1 MAEQSQARWIA
12 EADVVSIMD
21 LPGAIDALERGL
33 LAEAEGGAINMV
45 KTHVEWDGGSTLHA
59 IGAAF
64 TKDGFVGTKT
74 WAHTE
79 GGATPLL
86 ILFDSHNGA
95 LKAVIE
101 AFALGQMR
109 TASASGVATKWLAA
123 EDASNFAMIGTGR
136 QALTQI
142 ASVVAVR
149 PIRRIRIFGRNAER
163 LATFAGR
170 VEQEF
175 GLPVTASKNIAEATE
190 DAHIVTVATRATQPI
205 LTAAMLSP
213 GAHINTIG
221 AIVPSRAELAADV
234 LARASKIVADSV
246 PQARK
251 LSREL
256 IEFFGDVSAA
266 WERVESLASI
276 VQKRQPRSPATDL
289 TVFKSLGMGIS
300 DLALG
305 VEIYRQAV
313 ASDLG
318 HPFAHPKKIAP
329 RLRSGTVRDATAGWQ
344 K

>member
-1 MAEQSQARWIA
+1 MPEQTARWIA
-12 EADVVSIMD
+12 ESDVVSVMD
-21 LPGAIDALERGL
+21 LPGAIQALERGL
-33 LAEAEGGAINMV
+33 AAEAEGHATNMV

-64 TKDGFVGTKT
+64 PTEGFIGTKT

-86 ILFDSHNGA
+86 ILFDSHTGA

-123 EDASNFAMIGTGR
+123 EDASEFAMIGTGK
-136 QALTQI
+136 QSLTQV
-142 ASVVAVR
+142 AAVVAVR
-149 PIRRIRIFGRNAER
+149 PIRRIRVFGRDRER
-163 LATFAGR
+163 LEAFVER
-170 VEQEF
+170 VRQEF
-175 GLPVTASKNIAEATE
+175 GLPVNAAASIAEAIE
-190 DAHIVTVATRATQPI
+190 GAGVVTVATRATQPI
-205 LTAAMLSP
+205 ITSTMLSR

-234 LARASKIVADSV
+234 LARANKIVADSV

-266 WERVESLASI
+266 WERVESLASV
-276 VQKRQPRSPATDL
+276 VQRRQPRSPALDL
-289 TVFKSLGMGIS
+289 TVFKSLGMGVS

-305 VEIYRQAV
+305 IEIYRQAI
-313 ASDLG
+313 ASNLG
-318 HPFAHPKKIAP
+318 HPFAHPKKMP
-329 RLRSGTVRDATAGWQ
+329 PKLRRSSGQNQTIGA
-344 K
+344 

>member
-1 MAEQSQARWIA
+1 MPEATARWIS
-12 EADVVSIMD
+12 ESDVVSVMD
-21 LPGAIDALERGL
+21 LPGAIQALERGL
-33 LAEAEGGAINMV
+33 MAEAEGHATNMV

-64 TKDGFVGTKT
+64 PQDGFVGTKT

-86 ILFDSHNGA
+86 ILFDSRDGS

-109 TASASGVATKWLAA
+109 TASATGVATKWLAA
-123 EDASNFAMIGTGR
+123 GDASEFAMIGTGK
-136 QALTQI
+136 QALTQV
-142 ASVVAVR
+142 AAVAAVR
-149 PIRRIRIFGRNAER
+149 PIRHIRIFGRNRERLDVFAER
-163 LATFAGR
+163 VR
-170 VEQEF
+170 QEF
-175 GLPVTASKNIAEATE
+175 GIPVIAAGSIAEAT
-190 DAHIVTVATRATQPI
+190 DGAHIVTVATRATQAI
-205 LTAAMLSP
+205 ITAAMLSE

-234 LARASKIVADSV
+234 LARAGKIVADSV

-266 WERVESLASI
+266 WERVESLANI
-276 VQKRQPRSPATDL
+276 VKKQHSRSPADDL

-305 VEIYRQAV
+305 IEIYRQAV

-318 HPFAHPKKIAP
+318 HPFPHPKKMAP
-329 RLRSGTVRDATAGWQ
+329 RLRRGQNQTIGA
-344 K
+344 

>member
-1 MAEQSQARWIA
+1 MPEPTARWIS
-12 EADVVSIMD
+12 ESDVVSLMD
-21 LPGAIDALERGL
+21 LPGAIQALERGL
-33 LAEAEGGAINMV
+33 VAEAEGHATNMV

-64 TKDGFVGTKT
+64 PHDGFVGTKT

-86 ILFDSHNGA
+86 IIFDSHNGT

-109 TASASGVATKWLAA
+109 TASASGVATKWLAV
-123 EDASNFAMIGTGR
+123 EDASEFAMIGTGK
-136 QALTQI
+136 QALAQV
-142 ASVVAVR
+142 AAVVAVR
-149 PIRRIRIFGRNAER
+149 PIRRIRIFGRNRERLEAFAER
-163 LATFAGR
+163 VR
-170 VEQEF
+170 QEF
-175 GLPVTASKNIAEATE
+175 GIPVIATASMAEAT
-190 DAHIVTVATRATQPI
+190 DGAHIVTVATRATQPI
-205 LTAAMLSP
+205 ITSAMLSQ

-234 LARASKIVADSV
+234 LARAGKIVADSV

-266 WERVESLASI
+266 WERVESLAS
-276 VQKRQPRSPATDL
+276 VVKKQQPRSPAHDL

-300 DLALG
+300 DLSLG
-305 VEIYRQAV
+305 IEIYRQAV

-318 HPFAHPKKIAP
+318 HPFPHPKKTAP
-329 RLRSGTVRDATAGWQ
+329 RLRGRGQNQTIGA
-344 K
+344 

>member
-1 MAEQSQARWIA
+1 MPEQTARWIS
-12 EADVVSIMD
+12 ESDVVSLMD
-21 LPGAIDALERGL
+21 LPGAIQALERGL
-33 LAEAEGGAINMV
+33 AAEAEGHATNMV

-64 TKDGFVGTKT
+64 PVDGFVGTKT

-86 ILFDSHNGA
+86 ILFDSHTGA

-123 EDASNFAMIGTGR
+123 VDASEFAMIGTGK
-136 QALTQI
+136 QALTQV
-142 ASVVAVR
+142 AAVLAVR
-149 PIRRIRIFGRNAER
+149 PIRSVRVFGRNRER
-163 LATFAGR
+163 LEAFVER
-170 VEQEF
+170 VRQEF
-175 GLPVTASKNIAEATE
+175 GLPVMAAASVAEAIE
-190 DAHIVTVATRATQPI
+190 GAGVVTVATRATQPI
-205 LTAAMLSP
+205 VTSAMLSR

-234 LARASKIVADSV
+234 LARANKIVADSV

-256 IEFFGDVSAA
+256 IEFFGDVAAA
-266 WERVESLASI
+266 WERVESLASV
-276 VQKRQPRSPATDL
+276 VQKSQPRSLDQDL
-289 TVFKSLGMGIS
+289 TVFKSLGMGVS

-305 VEIYRQAV
+305 IEIYRQAI
-313 ASDLG
+313 ASNLG
-318 HPFAHPKKIAP
+318 HPFAHPKKMPP
-329 RLRSGTVRDATAGWQ
+329 RLRRSSGQNQTIGA
-344 K
+344 

>member
-1 MAEQSQARWIA
+1 MPEQTARWIS
-12 EADVVSIMD
+12 ESDVVSLMD
-21 LPGAIDALERGL
+21 LPAAIQALERGL
-33 LAEAEGGAINMV
+33 AAEAEGHATNMV
-45 KTHVEWDGGSTLHA
+45 KTHVEWDGGSNLHA

-64 TKDGFVGTKT
+64 PEEGFVGTKT

-86 ILFDSHNGA
+86 ILFDSHTGA

-123 EDASNFAMIGTGR
+123 EDASEFAMIGTGK
-136 QALTQI
+136 QSLAQV
-142 ASVVAVR
+142 AAVVAVR
-149 PIRRIRIFGRNAER
+149 PIRRIRVFGRDRER
-163 LATFAGR
+163 LEAFVER
-170 VEQEF
+170 VRQEF
-175 GLPVTASKNIAEATE
+175 GLPVNAASSISEAIE
-190 DAHIVTVATRATQPI
+190 GAGVVTVATRATQPI
-205 LTAAMLSP
+205 ITSTMLSR

-234 LARASKIVADSV
+234 LARANKIVADSV

-266 WERVESLASI
+266 WERVESLASV
-276 VQKRQPRSPATDL
+276 VQKRQPRSPDQDL
-289 TVFKSLGMGIS
+289 TVFKSLGIGIA

-305 VEIYRQAV
+305 IEIYRQAV
-313 ASDLG
+313 ASNLG
-318 HPFAHPKKIAP
+318 HPFPHPKKMPP
-329 RLRSGTVRDATAGWQ
+329 RLRRGQNQTIGA
-344 K
+344 

>member
-1 MAEQSQARWIA
+1 MPEQTARWIA
-12 EADVVSIMD
+12 ESDVVSVMD
-21 LPGAIDALERGL
+21 LPGAIQALERGL
-33 LAEAEGGAINMV
+33 AAEAEGHATNMV

-64 TKDGFVGTKT
+64 PADGFVGTKT

-86 ILFDSHNGA
+86 VLFDSHTGA

-123 EDASNFAMIGTGR
+123 EDASELAMIGTGK
-136 QALTQI
+136 QALAQV
-142 ASVVAVR
+142 AAVVAVR
-149 PIRRIRIFGRNAER
+149 PIRRIRVFGRNRER
-163 LATFAGR
+163 LEAFVER
-170 VEQEF
+170 VRQEF
-175 GLPVTASKNIAEATE
+175 GLPVTAATSIAEAIE
-190 DAHIVTVATRATQPI
+190 GAGVVTVATRATQPI
-205 LTAAMLSP
+205 ITANMLSR

-234 LARASKIVADSV
+234 LARANKIVADSV

-266 WERVESLASI
+266 WERVESLASV
-276 VQKRQPRSPATDL
+276 VQKRQPRSPDQDL

-305 VEIYRQAV
+305 IEIYRQAV
-313 ASDLG
+313 ASNLG
-318 HPFAHPKKIAP
+318 HPFPHPKKMPP
-329 RLRSGTVRDATAGWQ
+329 RLRRSAGQ
-344 K
+344 NQTIGA